1 MGWMF
6 EEKTHDERAPTM
18 SNASDLLK
26 QPFYTHMKKFYFA
39 HIMLK
44 VCTPAITASVYTY
57 IICVICA

>member
-26 QPFYTHMKKFYFA
+26 QPFYTHMKKFYFG

-44 VCTPAITASVYTY
+44 VCTALLL
-57 IICVICA
+57 